1 MTIETVKELISQEIE
16 KLENKNKG
24 RAYIQGNVVGMI
36 KAFKVMGIEISSET
50 TLELL
55 DEID

>member
-1 MTIETVKELISQEIE
+1 MTIESVKELISQEIE
-16 KLENKNKG
+16 KLESKNKS

-36 KAFKVMGIEISSET
+36 KAFKAMGIEISSET